1 MKREEVNSCTYPV
14 DDLLTTNYI
23 FEPIRFL
30 YIYWRIPLCISVTV
44 SIKLVKVPHY
54 GVLFT
59 TDRLAIPLLATFCH
73 VLSILL

>member
-30 YIYWRIPLCISVTV
+30 YI
-44 SIKLVKVPHY
+44 
-54 GVLFT
+54 
-59 TDRLAIPLLATFCH
+59 LLADSSLHFQ
-73 VLSILL
+73 